1 LFHRASKSKGKGR
14 GALKG
19 KKKDAG
25 NTSVTDANVS
35 VQGNPSLNV
44 TEEVDLSIYKDF
56 FRELDIEVFVAM
68 SWTLVMD
75 KKAVKVRY

>member
-1 LFHRASKSKGKGR
+1 LFHRASKGKGR
-14 GALKG
+14 GIRKG

-25 NTSVTDANVS
+25 NTSVTDVNVP

-44 TEEVDLSIYKDF
+44 TEEVDLSMYKDF

-68 SWTLVMD
+68 RWTLVMD
-75 KKAVKVRY
+75 KKAVKVR